1 MTDTANT
8 STPSEQQP
16 APPKRKKRL
25 LRGFVLSALG
35 VLTVSAGA
43 IGWLVGTESGLRF
56 GLYKIPSWFGVK
68 ISSDTLK
75 GTLIEGFEGDK
86 WLIETEGAD
95 VKISSF
101 RFDWKPSEL
110 FRPSLHITEVVAG
123 DIAIVTKRTPP
134 KEEEP
139 SKGLPDSIDLP
150 VTAYLDRL
158 ETGKISV
165 GKRFDKQTVYLDH
178 LHAAY
183 HYDKKEHRLHI
194 KTADTPWSSST
205 GAVVLGL
212 NKPYVLNTAIYTKG
226 QLEGETIHGTV
237 RLWGSLQDV
246 YTDLLLDGDNVHLSA
261 KSTIHP
267 FADSLNETVGEILV
281 KGYNINPQAFLPTLP
296 KARLNFD
303 ATTIPSFTD
312 GVALEGSIDLE
323 NDQAGFADENHIPVK
338 RILGEFIVDDK
349 GTVKIEDIGVGLLK
363 DGSIDVSGSI
373 DTAQDQLKL
382 ALGINNT
389 GADDFVRQNIA
400 GRLNG
405 SIDVKGETSSPVVN
419 WNLDSGFA
427 RTDGML
433 FFQTDKQ
440 LGQRTLKLD
449 KVRLVPQNG
458 GELNAK
464 GSLELF
470 KDRKLQL
477 DIVSKAFNPARI
489 DPQLPQGSVN
499 GNINLTG
506 ILAQEKF
513 AGKMQFAPS
522 TLNGV
527 PLSGKADVAYE
538 NKHLSRALTDLTLGS
553 NIVKTNGSFGKKG
566 DRLNLNITA
575 PDLSRFGFGLGGL
588 LNARGYISGSFSDGL
603 KTLEADLNGEARNF
617 KVADTVNIRTLDFKL
632 KGSPDTNR
640 PLSADIKGEHI
651 AVSGG
656 AAMIDNVNLLI
667 SGTGSHHHIRGNSNM
682 AVDNKRYKL
691 DLDAAGGLNKDQ
703 TQWKGTVD
711 TLDIS
716 GAFNLK
722 LQNRLNLEAGSE
734 RVSLSS
740 ARWAAMGGS
749 LNLQNFVWDKK
760 TGITSKGSAQNLHI
774 TELHNFYTP
783 PIEHNLVL
791 GGDWDL
797 AYSQN
802 ARGFLNISRQSGDI
816 ILPGKDPKNKQPL
829 GLSALALRTRF
840 QNGRIDSTLEGNTRF
855 GKVDGTL
862 GIAQQFGNNINNAP
876 VSGKVNISVPDLGSL
891 KSFMP
896 ATAQGIAGRLN
907 AAVNLAGRLNDPQ
920 LSGQING
927 DNLYYRHQTQGLI
940 LDNGVLRSRLQGQ
953 KWVIDSL
960 KFHRGGT
967 IELKGAV
974 NLANANPDVDVDI
987 VFDKYRTLSR
997 PNRQLQLS
1005 GAAKVLYNP
1014 EKGVSLNGTLN
1025 TDYGRFGSQKS
1036 SMPTLDDDVVVLGE
1050 TKKEATATT
1059 PINMNLTLNI
1069 NDNVRFV
1076 GYGADV
1082 TIGGKLTIT
1091 SRPGEAVQGV
1101 GTVRVVKGRYKAYGQ
1116 DLDITKG
1123 AVSFVGPLND
1133 PNLNIRAERRLSP
1146 VGAGVEV
1153 LGSLSNPRVTL
1164 VAKEAMS
1171 EKDKLS
1177 WLILNR
1183 ASSGSDGDNATLS
1196 AAASALLAGQVND
1209 RIGLVDDL
1217 GFTSKRSRNAQTGEL
1232 NPAEQVLTVGKQL
1245 TNNLYVG
1252 YEYGISSAEQSVKLV
1267 YQLTRA
1273 IQAIARIGTRS
1284 SGGELKYTIRFDNWF
1299 GKDEPEPEEQ
1309 H

>member
-110 FRPSLHITEVVAG
+110 TRPSLHITEVVAG

-150 VTAYLDRL
+150 VTAYLDHL

-205 GAVVLGL
+205 GAVVVGL

-226 QLEGETIHGTV
+226 QLEGETLHGTV

-246 YTDLLLDGDNVHLSA
+246 STDLLLDSDNVHLSA

-267 FADSLNETVGEILV
+267 FADSLNETVGEILI
-281 KGYNINPQAFLPTLP
+281 KGSNINPQAFLPTLP

-389 GADDFVRQNIA
+389 GADNFVRQNIA

-440 LGQRTLKLD
+440 LGQRTLRLD

-640 PLSADIKGEHI
+640 PLNADIKGEHI

-667 SGTGSHHHIRGNSNM
+667 SGTGSHHHIRGNSSM

-691 DLDAAGGLNKDQ
+691 DLDATGGLNKDQ

-711 TLDIS
+711 TLDIN

-749 LNLQNFVWDKK
+749 LNLHTFMWEKQ
-760 TGITSKGSAQNLHI
+760 TGISSKGNATNLHLQ
-774 TELHNFYTP
+774 ELD
-783 PIEHNLVL
+783 NLIGL
-791 GGDWDL
+791 GKDDKSVKLQLVVAGDWDL
-797 AYSQN
+797 RYSRDATGYLKLTQ
-802 ARGFLNISRQSGDI
+802 QSGDVVI
-816 ILPGKDPKNKQPL
+816 PYRQQAL
-829 GLSALALRTRF
+829 GLSNLVLDTRF
-840 QNGRIDSTLEGNTRF
+840 HSGRIDNRLTGKTRY
-855 GKVDGTL
+855 GTL
-862 GIAQQFGNNINNAP
+862 DASVAVSQQFGNAISQAPINGYLKLDIPELDAIRNLLPGGMSAKGALAIDTT
-876 VSGKVNISVPDLGSL
+876 VSGNVGEP
-891 KSFMP
+891 
-896 ATAQGIAGRLN
+896 RLN
-907 AAVNLAGRLNDPQ
+907 GTATGK
-920 LSGQING
+920 
-927 DNLYYRHQTQGLI
+927 NLYYRDRNTGVI
-940 LDNGVLRSRLQGQ
+940 LDNGSLSSRFQGRD
-953 KWVIDSL
+953 WVIDSL
-960 KFHRGGT
+960 KFTRKDGSV
-967 IELKGAV
+967 ELKGRV
-974 NLANANPDVDVDI
+974 NLTGTTPDVDVNAQFTRYPILDNPNR
-987 VFDKYRTLSR
+987 KLTLSG
-997 PNRQLQLS
+997 NSQL
-1005 GAAKVLYNP
+1005 LYNP
-1014 EKGVSLNGTLN
+1014 GRGMALNGELKV
-1025 TDYGRFGSQKS
+1025 DSGHFGFQKS
-1036 SMPTLDDDVVVLGE
+1036 SMPGLDDDVVVLGE
-1050 TKKEATATT
+1050 EKPADTSTAT
-1059 PINMNLTLNI
+1059 PIEMNLTLDL
-1069 NDNVRFV
+1069 NDNFRFS
-1076 GYGADV
+1076 GQGLDV
-1082 TIGGKLTIT
+1082 LLGGKLTL
-1091 SRPGEAVQGV
+1091 SARPKESVRAV
-1101 GTVRVVKGRYKAYGQ
+1101 GTVNIVRGQYKAYGQ
-1116 DLDITKG
+1116 DLVINKG
-1123 AVSFVGPLND
+1123 HISFVGPIAS
-1133 PNLNIRAERRLSP
+1133 PNLNLRATRKYSP

-1153 LGSLSNPRVTL
+1153 LGSLDNPRVSL
-1164 VAKEAMS
+1164 VSNEPMS
-1171 EKDKLS
+1171 DKDKLS
-1177 WLILNR
+1177 WLILGR
-1183 ASSGSDGDNATLS
+1183 ASSGNESDEATV
-1196 AAASALLAGQVND
+1196 AAAAGAFLAGNIND
-1209 RIGLVDDL
+1209 KIGLLDDF
-1217 GFTSKRSRNAQTGEL
+1217 GMTTRRTRNTQTGEL
-1232 NPAEQVLTVGKQL
+1232 NPAEQVITFGKRI
-1245 TNNLYVG
+1245 TNELYLG
-1252 YEYGISSAEQSVKLV
+1252 YEYSVTSANQAVKLIW
-1267 YQLTRA
+1267 QINSTL
-1273 IQAIARIGTRS
+1273 QAISRVGTDS
-1284 SGGELKYTIRFDNWF
+1284 VSGEVRYTIRFD
-1299 GKDEPEPEEQ
+1299 
-1309 H
+1309 